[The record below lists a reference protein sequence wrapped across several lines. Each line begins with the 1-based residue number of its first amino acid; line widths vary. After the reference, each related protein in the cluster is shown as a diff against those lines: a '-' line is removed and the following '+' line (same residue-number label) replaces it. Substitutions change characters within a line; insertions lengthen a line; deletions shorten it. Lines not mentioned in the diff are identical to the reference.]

1 MKLFMHKIY
10 VWIILL
16 AEKQVTVW
24 DKINYALKLLAT
36 FGPIV
41 ALLEALRIWFQDNQ
55 TFIGGV
61 LVALLLNMG
70 IGMWYHKRARTFSW
84 SAFFEGNI
92 KMFCGVM
99 LVYILLELLRSAA
112 GNTIISEAFKIIVQ
126 TTTMLWPVSKSLK
139 NIYIIYEKK
148 FPPAFIMERLYN
160 FEKTGNV
167 KQLFDSDFNNAKE

>member
-1 MKLFMHKIY
+1 MKLFMHKMY

-16 AEKQVTVW
+16 SEKQVSIW
-24 DKINYALKLLAT
+24 DKIIYALKLLVT
-36 FGPIV
+36 LGPVIAV
-41 ALLEALRIWFQDNQ
+41 LEALRIWFQDNQ

-70 IGMWYHKRARTFSW
+70 IGMWYHKRAHTFSW
-84 SAFFEGNI
+84 SAFFKGNI

-112 GNTIISEAFKIIVQ
+112 GNTIISDAFKIIVQ

-160 FEKTGNV
+160 FEKTGNL
-167 KQLFDSDFNNAKE
+167 KQLFDSDLDNAKQ